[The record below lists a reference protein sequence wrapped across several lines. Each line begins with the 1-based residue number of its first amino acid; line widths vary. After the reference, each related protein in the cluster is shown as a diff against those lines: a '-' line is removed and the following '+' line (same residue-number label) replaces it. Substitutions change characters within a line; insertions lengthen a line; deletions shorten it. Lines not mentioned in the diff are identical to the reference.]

1 MVTHPRLHNLASR
14 IRYVIKRC
22 VDDRLSASAA
32 ALTYMSLFALV
43 PLLTVTLSIASAL
56 PAAGNIEAKV
66 DDFLLQFLLPE
77 SSTQV
82 VEYLSTF
89 IAQARSLTLF
99 GVAILLI
106 TAILM
111 LRNVERALNDIWRN
125 QTNRKPLHSFLLYW
139 AVLSLG
145 PAAIGLGLGLRAFLF
160 ATTNEWGGLQQY
172 GIEAMLVSLLP
183 FMISTIG
190 LTALYAAVPNC
201 QVSLRHAFI
210 GGIFAA
216 ITFTVAR
223 MAFTAV
229 MAQSSYSL
237 VYGAFATAPLFLL
250 WIYITW
256 IIVLLGAVI
265 THGMSAYQ
273 TTEQSQT
280 PTLMKA
286 LDILYLF
293 WRAQQEGRGIAELEI
308 IGAND
313 LLPGRI
319 DADSWRRIRDSL
331 TAAQLLKRL
340 DRGHYLLC
348 KDLHT
353 VSLAALADLLRA
365 EPGYRLTGLSLPWQQ
380 NAATLLS
387 DNKDYESQ
395 CLNVSLADL
404 FVTPK
409 V

>member
-172 GIEAMLVSLLP
+172 GIEAMLVRLLP

-353 VSLAALADLLRA
+353 VSLAALADIIRA
-365 EPGYRLTGLSLPWQQ
+365 ERGYRLTGFSLPWQQ

-387 DNKDYESQ
+387 DNKDHESQ

>member
-14 IRYVIKRC
+14 IRYLIKRW

-32 ALTYMSLFALV
+32 ALTYVSLFALV

-82 VEYLSTF
+82 VAYLSTF

-111 LRNVERALNDIWRN
+111 LRNVEQALNDIWRN
-125 QTNRKPLHSFLLYW
+125 QANRKPLHSFLLYW

-160 ATTNEWGGLQQY
+160 ATTNEWGGLQDY
-172 GIEAMLVSLLP
+172 GIGSMLVGLLP
-183 FMISTIG
+183 FAISAIG

-201 QVSLRHAFI
+201 QVPLRHAFI

-216 ITFTVAR
+216 ITFTIAR

-229 MAQSSYSL
+229 MSQSSYSL

-273 TTEQSQT
+273 NTEQAQT

-286 LDILYLF
+286 LNILYLF
-293 WRAQQEGRGIAELEI
+293 WRAQQDGRGIAELEV

-313 LLPGRI
+313 LLPGGI
-319 DADSWRRIRDSL
+319 DADSWRSIRDSL
-331 TAAQLLKRL
+331 IAARLLKRL
-340 DRGHYLLC
+340 DRGHYLLS
-348 KDLHT
+348 KDLHAVT
-353 VSLAALADLLRA
+353 LAGLVDLIRA
-365 EPGYRLTGLSLPWQQ
+365 EPGYRLTGLSLPWQHT
-380 NAATLLS
+380 AATLLS
-387 DNKDYESQ
+387 DSKGHENQ
-395 CLNVSLADL
+395 RLNVSLADL
-404 FVTPK
+404 FATPQ

>member
-1 MVTHPRLHNLASR
+1 MVTHPRLQNLAPR
-14 IRYVIKRC
+14 IRYFIRRC
-22 VDDRLSASAA
+22 IEDRLSASAA
-32 ALTYMSLFALV
+32 ALTYMTLFALV

-56 PAAGNIEAKV
+56 PAAGNFESKV

-82 VEYLSTF
+82 VEYLTTF
-89 IAQARSLTLF
+89 IDQARSLTLF
-99 GVAILLI
+99 GVAILLV

-111 LRNVERALNDIWRN
+111 LRNVEQALNHIWRN
-125 QTNRKPLHSFLLYW
+125 QANRKPLHSFLLYW

-160 ATTNEWGGLQQY
+160 ATTNEWGGLQDF
-172 GIEAMLVSLLP
+172 GIGAALVGLLP
-183 FMISTIG
+183 FVISTMG

-201 QVSLRHAFI
+201 QVPLKHAFI

-216 ITFTVAR
+216 ITFTIAR
-223 MAFTAV
+223 MAFTAI

-256 IIVLLGAVI
+256 IIVLSGALI

-273 TTEQSQT
+273 NTEQAQT
-280 PTLMKA
+280 PTVMKA
-286 LDILYLF
+286 LNILYLF

-308 IGAND
+308 IGTND
-313 LLPGRI
+313 LLPGGV

-331 TAAQLLKRL
+331 IAARLLKRL
-340 DRGHYLLC
+340 DRGHYLLS
-348 KDLHT
+348 KDLHA
-353 VSLAALADLLRA
+353 VSLADLADLIRA
-365 EPGYRLTGLSLPWQQ
+365 EPEYRLTGLSLPWQQ
-380 NAATLLS
+380 AAAALLS
-387 DNKDYESQ
+387 DSRGRETK
-395 CLNVSLADL
+395 CLSVSLASL
-404 FVTPK
+404 FATPK

>member
-1 MVTHPRLHNLASR
+1 MLTHPRLQNVTLR
-14 IRYVIKRC
+14 IRYLWKRC
-22 VDDRLSASAA
+22 IEDRLSASAA

-43 PLLTVTLSIASAL
+43 PLLTVTLSVASAL
-56 PAAGNIEAKV
+56 PAAGNIEARV

-82 VEYLSTF
+82 VEYLTTF

-125 QTNRKPLHSFLLYW
+125 QANRKPLHSFFLYW

-145 PAAIGLGLGLRAFLF
+145 TAAIGLGLGLRAFLF
-160 ATTNEWGGLQQY
+160 ATANEWGGLQY
-172 GIEAMLVSLLP
+172 FGIGAVLMGLLP
-183 FMISTIG
+183 FVITTIG

-201 QVSLRHAFI
+201 QVPLRHAFI

-216 ITFTVAR
+216 TTLTVAR

-229 MAQSSYSL
+229 MAKSSYSL
-237 VYGAFATAPLFLL
+237 VYGAFVTAPLFLL

-256 IIVLLGAVI
+256 IIVLSGAVI

-273 TTEQSQT
+273 SIEQAQT

-286 LDILYLF
+286 LNILHLF
-293 WRAQQEGRGIAELEI
+293 WHAQQEGRGIAELEI

-313 LLPGRI
+313 LLHGGI
-319 DADSWRRIRDSL
+319 DADSWRRIRDL
-331 TAAQLLKRL
+331 LIAAQLLKRL
-340 DRGHYLLC
+340 DRGHYLLS
-348 KDLHT
+348 KDLHG
-353 VSLAALADLLRA
+353 VSLADLADLIRA
-365 EPGYRLTGLSLPWQQ
+365 EPGYPQTGLSLPWQQ
-380 NAATLLS
+380 TAATLLR
-387 DNKDYESQ
+387 DNKGHEKH
-395 CLNVSLADL
+395 CLNMSLAAL
-404 FVTPK
+404 FATPK
-409 V
+409 D

>member
-1 MVTHPRLHNLASR
+1 
-14 IRYVIKRC
+14 
-22 VDDRLSASAA
+22 
-32 ALTYMSLFALV
+32 
-43 PLLTVTLSIASAL
+43 
-56 PAAGNIEAKV
+56 
-66 DDFLLQFLLPE
+66 
-77 SSTQV
+77 
-82 VEYLSTF
+82 
-89 IAQARSLTLF
+89 
-99 GVAILLI
+99 
-106 TAILM
+106 
-111 LRNVERALNDIWRN
+111 
-125 QTNRKPLHSFLLYW
+125 
-139 AVLSLG
+139 
-145 PAAIGLGLGLRAFLF
+145 
-160 ATTNEWGGLQQY
+160 
-172 GIEAMLVSLLP
+172 
-183 FMISTIG
+183 
-190 LTALYAAVPNC
+190 
-201 QVSLRHAFI
+201 FI

-387 DNKDYESQ
+387 DNKDHESQ

>member
-1 MVTHPRLHNLASR
+1 MVTHPRLQNLASR
-14 IRYVIKRC
+14 IRYLIKRC
-22 VDDRLSASAA
+22 VEDRLSASAA
-32 ALTYMSLFALV
+32 ALTYVSLFALV

-56 PAAGNIEAKV
+56 PAAGNFEAKV

-82 VEYLSTF
+82 VAYLTTF

-111 LRNVERALNDIWRN
+111 LRNVEQALNAIWRN
-125 QTNRKPLHSFLLYW
+125 QANRKPLHSFLLYW

-160 ATTNEWGGLQQY
+160 ATTNEWGGLPHF
-172 GIEAMLVSLLP
+172 GIGAALVGLLP
-183 FMISTIG
+183 FVISTMG

-201 QVSLRHAFI
+201 QVPLRHAFI

-216 ITFTVAR
+216 TTFTIAR
-223 MAFTAV
+223 TAFTAV

-237 VYGAFATAPLFLL
+237 VYGAFATVPLFLL

-273 TTEQSQT
+273 NSEQAQT
-280 PTLMKA
+280 PTLVKA
-286 LDILYLF
+286 LNILYLF

-313 LLPGRI
+313 LLPDGI
-319 DADSWRRIRDSL
+319 DADSWRRIRDTL
-331 TAAQLLKRL
+331 IAAHLLKRL
-340 DRGHYLLC
+340 DRGHYLLS
-348 KDLHT
+348 KDLHA
-353 VSLAALADLLRA
+353 VSLADLADLIRA
-365 EPGYRLTGLSLPWQQ
+365 EPEYRLTGLSLPWQQ
-380 NAATLLS
+380 AAASLLS
-387 DNKDYESQ
+387 DSRGHENN
-395 CLNVSLADL
+395 CLSVSLADL
-404 FVTPK
+404 FATPK
-409 V
+409 G

>member
-387 DNKDYESQ
+387 DNKDHESQ
-395 CLNVSLADL
+395 CLNVPLADL
-404 FVTPK
+404 FVPPN

>member
-1 MVTHPRLHNLASR
+1 MVTHPRLQNLASR
-14 IRYVIKRC
+14 IRYLVKRC

-32 ALTYMSLFALV
+32 ALTYVSLFALV

-82 VEYLSTF
+82 VAYLSTF
-89 IAQARSLTLF
+89 IEQARSLTLF

-111 LRNVERALNDIWRN
+111 LRNVEQALNDIWRN
-125 QTNRKPLHSFLLYW
+125 QANRKPLHSSLHYW

-160 ATTNEWGGLQQY
+160 ATTNEWGGLQDY
-172 GIEAMLVSLLP
+172 GIGAMLVGLLP
-183 FMISTIG
+183 FAISAIG

-201 QVSLRHAFI
+201 QVPLRHAFI

-216 ITFTVAR
+216 ITFTIAR

-256 IIVLLGAVI
+256 INVLIGAVV
-265 THGMSAYQ
+265 THGMYANQ
-273 TTEQSQT
+273 NTEQAQT
-280 PTLMKA
+280 PTLMGA
-286 LDILYLF
+286 LNILYLF
-293 WRAQQEGRGIAELEI
+293 WQAQQEGRSIAELEI
-308 IGAND
+308 IGPND

-319 DADSWRRIRDSL
+319 DADSWRHIRDSL
-331 TAAQLLKRL
+331 IAARLLKRL
-340 DRGHYLLC
+340 DRGHYLLS

-353 VSLAALADLLRA
+353 VTLAGLVDLIRA
-365 EPGYRLTGLSLPWQQ
+365 EPEYRLTGLSLPWQQ
-380 NAATLLS
+380 TAATLLN
-387 DNKDYESQ
+387 DNKDHESQ

-404 FVTPK
+404 FVTPR

>member
-273 TTEQSQT
+273 ITEQSQT

-387 DNKDYESQ
+387 DNKDHESQ

>member
-256 IIVLLGAVI
+256 IVVLLGAVI
-265 THGMSAYQ
+265 THSMSAYQ
-273 TTEQSQT
+273 NTDQAQT

-286 LDILYLF
+286 LNILYLF
-293 WRAQQEGRGIAELEI
+293 WQAQQDGRGIAELEV

-313 LLPGRI
+313 LLPGGI
-319 DADSWRRIRDSL
+319 DADSWRSIRDSL
-331 TAAQLLKRL
+331 IAAQLLKRL
-340 DRGHYLLC
+340 DRGHYLLS
-348 KDLHT
+348 KDLHSVT
-353 VSLAALADLLRA
+353 LAGLVDLIRA
-365 EPGYRLTGLSLPWQQ
+365 EPKYRLTGLPLPWQQ
-380 NAATLLS
+380 TAATLLS
-387 DNKDYESQ
+387 DSKDQENQ
-395 CLNVSLADL
+395 CLNVSLSDL
-404 FVTPK
+404 FATPK

>member
-201 QVSLRHAFI
+201 QVPLRHAFI

-380 NAATLLS
+380 NAATLLN
-387 DNKDYESQ
+387 DNKDHESQ

>member
-340 DRGHYLLC
+340 DREHYLLC

-387 DNKDYESQ
+387 DNKDHESQ